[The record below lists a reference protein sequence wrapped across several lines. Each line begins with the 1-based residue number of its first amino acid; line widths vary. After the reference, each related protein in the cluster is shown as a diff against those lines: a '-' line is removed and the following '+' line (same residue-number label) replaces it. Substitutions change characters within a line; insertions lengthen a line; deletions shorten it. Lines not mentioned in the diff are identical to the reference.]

1 MRYGLPYMGSKNDLA
16 ERICGILPPA
26 DTLIDL
32 FAGGCAITHRALL
45 VGKWRRII
53 ANDITDAPTLF
64 KDAALGKYR
73 DCDRWVGR
81 DEFNAFK
88 DVDPFVRLCW
98 SFGNDQKTYL
108 YSMEVEPYKRAVH
121 RLMFAPDLHSRY
133 WAFREVIRELDRL
146 VPIARRK
153 GEAKEKS
160 LERLQSLERLE
171 RLESLESLERLERLE
186 SLEVVQGDYRDVA
199 IPDGAVVYC
208 DPPYWNTK
216 KYLHGFDHEA
226 FREWCAAQTA
236 PLYVSEYG
244 FDCDGF
250 AVLAEWERAGSLSSK
265 GVNYTLERLYA
276 NKAGMELAKRQM
288 EFDYGEA

>member
-45 VGKWRRII
+45 AGKWRRII

-64 KDAALGKYR
+64 RDAALGKYR
-73 DCDRWVGR
+73 GCDRWVGR

-98 SFGNDQKTYL
+98 SFGNDQKSYL
-108 YSMEVEPYKRAVH
+108 YSMELEPYKRAVH
-121 RLMFAPDLHSRY
+121 RLMFAPDLQSRY
-133 WAFREVIRELDRL
+133 LAFREVIRELDRL

-160 LERLQSLERLE
+160 LESLER
-171 RLESLESLERLERLE
+171 
-186 SLEVVQGDYRDVA
+186 LEVVQGDYRDVA

-216 KYLHGFDHEA
+216 KYLHGFDHAA

-250 AVLAEWERAGSLSSK
+250 AMLAEWERAGSLSSK